1 MKAESEL
8 NGRLTKAPTKKAKRR
23 TGRAARA
30 VNSDL
35 PTPGSDLPI
44 ASILAILH
52 KWGIHTLGQL
62 AALDKEELRARLG
75 TDAVR
80 LWERANGTATRLLKF
95 VQPPESFDES
105 FEFDH
110 EIETAEPLLFMLR
123 RFLEQLALRLSAI
136 YLVAKELTLVISFSN
151 SRQDESAAVD
161 QQSYER
167 VFKIPQPTNDVD
179 LLFRMLQTHLENF
192 KSEHPI
198 VAVAL
203 TAQPIRPASQ
213 QFGLFETA
221 LRNPQQ
227 LYETLARLS
236 ALLGS
241 DRVGTPIKEE
251 THRPDAFRMEPFSWT
266 IDVAP
271 SSSPSPRNG
280 ESPSRTGTIAAETA
294 ASTEKKSS
302 RVALRRFRPAAA
314 ASIFTSQDRSASRPT
329 GSWLSQ
335 PAGSPSSF
343 YLADYEQRVISF
355 EGAACVTQVRRHL
368 QSDKIH
374 GQVID
379 QSGPFLLSGNWW
391 DEKSWARA
399 EWDMQL
405 ENGDLIRAH
414 EDPPCISAAPAALD
428 RVPLRLYR
436 PCRSSHSLH
445 SQGYGVTGGTWKV
458 DGIYD

>member
-1 MKAESEL
+1 VKGSNLAKTKLQNPGSNAPKAELSTAE
-8 NGRLTKAPTKKAKRR
+8 
-23 TGRAARA
+23 
-30 VNSDL
+30 
-35 PTPGSDLPI
+35 
-44 ASILAILH
+44 ILRILH

-62 AALDKEELRARLG
+62 AALDKEELRNRLG
-75 TDAVR
+75 SEAVR
-80 LWERANGTATRLLKF
+80 FWERANGTAPRLLKF
-95 VQPPESFDES
+95 VQSPEAFEES

-123 RFLEQLALRLSAI
+123 RFLEQLALRLSSI
-136 YLVAKELTLVISFSN
+136 YLVAKELTLRISFSN
-151 SRQDESAAVD
+151 
-161 QQSYER
+161 QQIYER

-241 DRVGTPIKEE
+241 DRVGSPIKEE
-251 THRPDAFRMEPFSWT
+251 THRPDSFRMEPFAW
-266 IDVAP
+266 DLAADPP
-271 SSSPSPRNG
+271 SCNSG
-280 ESPSRTGTIAAETA
+280 AAGTA
-294 ASTEKKSS
+294 ATTPQKS
-302 RVALRRFRPAAA
+302 RVALRRFRPPAAT
-314 ASIFTSQDRSASRPT
+314 SIFVS
-329 GSWLSQ
+329 
-335 PAGSPSSF
+335 
-343 YLADYEQRVISF
+343 EH
-355 EGAACVTQVRRHL
+355 RHL
-368 QSDKIH
+368 ESDKLR
-374 GQVID
+374 GQIVD

-414 EDPPCISAAPAALD
+414 EDPPSKNACSA
-428 RVPLRLYR
+428 R
-436 PCRSSHSLH
+436 
-445 SQGYGVTGGTWKV
+445 TWKV

>member
-1 MKAESEL
+1 MAFGSLELGAGSSESTE
-8 NGRLTKAPTKKAKRR
+8 R
-23 TGRAARA
+23 
-30 VNSDL
+30 
-35 PTPGSDLPI
+35 
-44 ASILAILH
+44 ILAILH

-62 AALDKEELRARLG
+62 AALDKEDLRARLG
-75 TDAVR
+75 PEAVR

-95 VQPPESFDES
+95 VQPPESFEES

-123 RFLEQLALRLSAI
+123 RFLEQLAFRLSAI
-136 YLVAKELTLVISFSN
+136 YLVAEELTLVISFSN
-151 SRQDESAAVD
+151 PPSDGSAVADKQV
-161 QQSYER
+161 YER
-167 VFKIPQPTNDVD
+167 VFKIPEPTNDVD

-203 TAQPIRPASQ
+203 SAQPIRPVSQ

-251 THRPDAFRMEPFSWT
+251 THRPDAFRMEPFSWAQNDE
-266 IDVAP
+266 IRMSNDE
-271 SSSPSPRNG
+271 RN
-280 ESPSRTGTIAAETA
+280 SQAAQGR
-294 ASTEKKSS
+294 SLQISKP
-302 RVALRRFRPAAA
+302 ALRRFRPAPA
-314 ASIFTSQDRSASRPT
+314 ASIFTSKD
-329 GSWLSQ
+329 
-335 PAGSPSSF
+335 
-343 YLADYEQRVISF
+343 
-355 EGAACVTQVRRHL
+355 RHL
-368 QSDKIH
+368 QSGNIGGK
-374 GQVID
+374 VID
-379 QSGPFLLSGNWW
+379 QNGPYLLSGNWW

-399 EWDMQL
+399 EWDLQL

-414 EDPPCISAAPAALD
+414 EAE
-428 RVPLRLYR
+428 
-436 PCRSSHSLH
+436 
-445 SQGYGVTGGTWKV
+445 GTWKV